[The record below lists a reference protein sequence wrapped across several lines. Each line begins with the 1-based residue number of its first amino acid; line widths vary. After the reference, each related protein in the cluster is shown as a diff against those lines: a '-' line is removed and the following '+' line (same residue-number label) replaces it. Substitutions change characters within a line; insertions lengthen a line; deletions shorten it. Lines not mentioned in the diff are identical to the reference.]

1 MAMQAPVSDTGA
13 VSPVE
18 GVAAKVR
25 VVHLL
30 PCEGVTTNETTSL
43 RESLDQ
49 LEEESQAALTS
60 QPKGRPVIS
69 YRDFVE
75 YLQRKPTRELPAQPR
90 ASKVSLPFLGKN
102 AVVYSGH

>member
-1 MAMQAPVSDTGA
+1 MQAPVSDTGA

-18 GVAAKVR
+18 GVAATNKVR

-30 PCEGVTTNETTSL
+30 PCEGVTTNEITSL
-43 RESLDQ
+43 RELDQ
-49 LEEESQAALTS
+49 QGVSQPLLATS
-60 QPKGRPVIS
+60 QPEGRPVIS

-90 ASKVSLPFLGKN
+90 ASKVALPFLGKN